1 MWTKPAHQEELRNR
15 WSDLGIK
22 LGVSGNTWNQE
33 GKRLIRSWHRWPRK
47 YHDTTHLLACLRH
60 FSQVWE
66 QLDNPEAVELALWFH
81 DAVYWP
87 WLAHNEEK
95 SASWASNFMRKLG
108 LSPVMSALVTQHIL
122 ATRHQAVPA
131 SGDDQ
136 WVVDIDLAIL
146 GQTDAIYRN
155 FEKNVRSEYRWVG
168 WKRYVSGRT
177 AVLQS
182 FTVRPRVYSTSWF
195 FDRYEIP
202 ARHNLYLAIEALA
215 QGRLY

>member
-1 MWTKPAHQEELRNR
+1 MLTARRWLEL
-15 WSDLGIK
+15 WQQ
-22 LGVSGNTWNQE
+22 LGVARGADNALADTYAALIARYAEPHRNYHTAQHISECLAHFNAARDSCQHPQE
-33 GKRLIRSWHRWPRK
+33 
-47 YHDTTHLLACLRH
+47 
-60 FSQVWE
+60 
-66 QLDNPEAVELALWFH
+66 VELALWFH
-81 DAVYWP
+81 DAIYWP
-87 WLAHNEEK
+87 WLARNEEK
-95 SASWASNFMRKLG
+95 SAAWASNFMRKLG